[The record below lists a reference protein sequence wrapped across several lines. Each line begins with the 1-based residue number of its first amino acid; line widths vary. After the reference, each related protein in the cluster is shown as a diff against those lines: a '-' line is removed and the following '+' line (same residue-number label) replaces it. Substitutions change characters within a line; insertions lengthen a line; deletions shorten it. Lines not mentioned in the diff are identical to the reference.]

1 MYLQALLIRA
11 AIAIATGLM
20 LTLAIFANHGGRAAQ
35 AATPAATIAKSA
47 RSAIS
52 EPVMLP
58 TIHVHPTADDLAAAA
73 ARKQSPARLVID
85 VALPNLPAASATAT
99 PLRGSSIDM
108 PYYSF
113 GKVLPRI
120 GSKE

>member
-11 AIAIATGLM
+11 AVAVATGLM
-20 LTLAIFANHGGRAAQ
+20 LTAAVFINHGGQAAH
-35 AATPAATIAKSA
+35 AATPAAVTTAKSA

-58 TIHVHPTADDLAAAA
+58 TIHVRPTAADLAAASA
-73 ARKQSPARLVID
+73 PKQSPARLIID
-85 VALPNLPAASATAT
+85 VALPNLPAASAASS
-99 PLRGSSIDM
+99 LRGSSIDM

>member
-11 AIAIATGLM
+11 AVAVATGLM
-20 LTLAIFANHGGRAAQ
+20 LTAAIFANHSGQAAQ

-47 RSAIS
+47 RSAMS
-52 EPVMLP
+52 EPVTLP
-58 TIHVHPTADDLAAAA
+58 TIHVRPTADERAAASA
-73 ARKQSPARLVID
+73 PKQNPARFVVE
-85 VALPNLPAASATAT
+85 VALPDMPAVTST
-99 PLRGSSIDM
+99 PLHGLNVDM

-120 GSKE
+120 GKE

>member
-11 AIAIATGLM
+11 AIGVATGLM
-20 LTLAIFANHGGRAAQ
+20 LTVAIFANHGGHGAQ
-35 AATPAATIAKSA
+35 AATPAAIIAKSA

-58 TIHVHPTADDLAAAA
+58 TIHVRPTADELAAASA
-73 ARKQSPARLVID
+73 PKRSPARLVID
-85 VALPNLPAASATAT
+85 VALPDLPAASTAST
-99 PLRGSSIDM
+99 SLRGSSIDM

-120 GSKE
+120 GKE

>member
-11 AIAIATGLM
+11 AVAAATGLL
-20 LTLAIFANHGGRAAQ
+20 LTAAIFANHGGQAAH

-47 RSAIS
+47 RGAIS
-52 EPVMLP
+52 TPVTLP
-58 TIHVHPTADDLAAAA
+58 TIHVRPTAAELAAAPVPE
-73 ARKQSPARLVID
+73 KKPTRLAIEVT
-85 VALPNLPAASATAT
+85 LPDLSASA
-99 PLRGSSIDM
+99 PLRGLNIDM

-113 GKVLPRI
+113 GKVLPRV

>member
-11 AIAIATGLM
+11 AVAVATGLM
-20 LTLAIFANHGGRAAQ
+20 LTAAVFTNHGGHTAQ
-35 AATPAATIAKSA
+35 AAAPAATIAKSP
-47 RSAIS
+47 RSAVS

-58 TIHVHPTADDLAAAA
+58 TIHVHPTAADLAAAA
-73 ARKQSPARLVID
+73 IPKQNPARFVIE
-85 VALPNLPAASATAT
+85 VALPDLPAATST
-99 PLRGSSIDM
+99 PLHGLNVDM

-120 GSKE
+120 GKE

>member
-11 AIAIATGLM
+11 AVAVATGLM
-20 LTLAIFANHGGRAAQ
+20 LTAAVFTNHGGQTAQ

-52 EPVMLP
+52 AAVMLP
-58 TIHVHPTADDLAAAA
+58 TIHVRPTAADLAAAA
-73 ARKQSPARLVID
+73 TPKQNPAHFVIE
-85 VALPNLPAASATAT
+85 VALPDLPAAAST
-99 PLRGSSIDM
+99 PLRGLNVDM

-120 GSKE
+120 GKE

>member
-11 AIAIATGLM
+11 AVAVATGLM
-20 LTLAIFANHGGRAAQ
+20 LTAAIFANHGGQAAQ
-35 AATPAATIAKSA
+35 AATPATTIAKSA

-58 TIHVHPTADDLAAAA
+58 TIHVRPTADERAAASA
-73 ARKQSPARLVID
+73 PKQNPTRFVIE
-85 VALPNLPAASATAT
+85 VALPDLPATSSASTS
-99 PLRGSSIDM
+99 LRGSSIDM

-120 GSKE
+120 GKE